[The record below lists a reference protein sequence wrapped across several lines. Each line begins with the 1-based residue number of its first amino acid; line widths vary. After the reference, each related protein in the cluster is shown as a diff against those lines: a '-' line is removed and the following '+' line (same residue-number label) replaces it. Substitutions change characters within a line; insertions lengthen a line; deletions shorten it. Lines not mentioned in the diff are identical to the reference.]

1 MTARDSHSRS
11 LPASLVIN
19 IDIVVAGGASVLYT
33 VRLGIKH
40 IALGSTE
47 KSYVGAYG
55 DYSHFLVIRCHCKGK
70 VRQCEINSAHN
81 AAHGIFML
89 AFKLY
94 GAFCVS
100 IAYLLNDGAI
110 LGSKPVICK
119 NFSYFF

>member
-1 MTARDSHSRS
+1 MTARDSHRRS
-11 LPASLVIN
+11 LPASLVVN
-19 IDIVVAGGASVLYT
+19 IHVVVAGSASVLYT

-40 IALGSTE
+40 IALGRTE

-55 DYSHFLVIRCHCKGK
+55 DYSHFLMVRCYRKGK
-70 VRQCEINSAHN
+70 VRQSEINSAHN
-81 AAHGIFML
+81 AAHGVFML

-94 GAFCVS
+94 GAFCVAL
-100 IAYLLNDGAI
+100 AYFLNDGAI